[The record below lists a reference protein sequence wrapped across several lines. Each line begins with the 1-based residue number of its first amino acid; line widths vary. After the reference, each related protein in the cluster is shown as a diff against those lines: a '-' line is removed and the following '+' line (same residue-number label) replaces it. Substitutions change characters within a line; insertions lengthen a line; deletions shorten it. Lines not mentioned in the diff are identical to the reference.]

1 MRRAAVRSVVV
12 ALAWL
17 ALLVAPAAAD
27 PAQPGD
33 VRSRVTELAPRTTGV
48 RAEILGG
55 DSFLQLEVD
64 RGREVVVLGYES
76 EPYLRVRPEGT
87 VEVNDRSP
95 ARWVNDDRLGSAA
108 VPDTADASAAPDWR
122 VIGEGGKVA
131 WHDHRTHWMAP
142 TRPDPPAVD
151 WTVPILVDGQAV
163 TVHGRYAYVPPPSPW
178 PWWAGVAAAAALT
191 LWLGWSRSSGA
202 AAAVGVAGLLAGV
215 VGLALLRLPGGGAPG
230 VSAVTLGA
238 LAVVGS
244 VVAWRWPGRAVA
256 GAFLAGGGAA
266 LVVYGLSRVDVLDHA
281 VLVTALPA
289 WLDRASVAVA
299 IGVGAGAVVL
309 GARAV
314 VVPGRSVS
322 DRPVSRQLGG
332 YQPSGT
338 RASASGGPQDP
349 RS

>member
-48 RAEILGG
+48 RAEIVGG

-76 EPYLRVRPEGT
+76 EPYLRVRPDGT

-108 VPDTADASAAPDWR
+108 AAGHGRRAAAPDWR

-142 TRPDPPAVD
+142 TRPDPPRRS
-151 WTVPILVDGQAV
+151 T
-163 TVHGRYAYVPPPSPW
+163 GRCRSSSTGRRSPST
-178 PWWAGVAAAAALT
+178 AGMPTCRRPRRGRGGRGLAAAAALT
-191 LWLGWSRSSGA
+191 VWLGWSRSSGA
-202 AAAVGVAGLLAGV
+202 AAAVGVAGRLAGV
-215 VGLALLRLPGGGAPG
+215 VGLALLRLPGGGAP
-230 VSAVTLGA
+230 AC
-238 LAVVGS
+238 
-244 VVAWRWPGRAVA
+244 
-256 GAFLAGGGAA
+256 
-266 LVVYGLSRVDVLDHA
+266 
-281 VLVTALPA
+281 
-289 WLDRASVAVA
+289 
-299 IGVGAGAVVL
+299 
-309 GARAV
+309 
-314 VVPGRSVS
+314 
-322 DRPVSRQLGG
+322 RP
-332 YQPSGT
+332 
-338 RASASGGPQDP
+338 
-349 RS
+349 